1 MPEKPY
7 NPRSGDDLYRLRT
20 FSITNKGGVVNCG
33 DSIINRRSRSNTS
46 VNSTAS
52 RASGL
57 SGERSPFEGSCC
69 GSSYNNVSSD
79 TASQEEQINKFRVVL
94 LGESGV
100 GKTALVSQFMTSEY
114 IHTYDA
120 SLDDE
125 FGEKSVSVSMEDEES
140 EMVFIDHPACEMS

>member
-1 MPEKPY
+1 MFVEDLECMP
-7 NPRSGDDLYRLRT
+7 NLAILLS
-20 FSITNKGGVVNCG
+20 C
-33 DSIINRRSRSNTS
+33 
-46 VNSTAS
+46 S

-79 TASQEEQINKFRVVL
+79 TPSQEEQISKFRVVL

-100 GKTALVSQFMTSEY
+100 GKTALMSQFMTSEY

-140 EMVFIDHPACEMS
+140 EMWFIDHPACEMSVSVASCPALQACRKDPVDTVFIQH